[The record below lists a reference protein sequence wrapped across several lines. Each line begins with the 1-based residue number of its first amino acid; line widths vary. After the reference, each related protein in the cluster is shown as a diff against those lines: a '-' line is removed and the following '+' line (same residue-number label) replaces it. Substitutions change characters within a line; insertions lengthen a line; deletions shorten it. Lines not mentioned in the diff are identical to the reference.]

1 MSTTPGYL
9 PLLSRGAHRNP
20 AEGACLMEYVSQLAG
35 EGFSDQ
41 PRCTDPVLAA
51 VARQVNDH
59 ISDTA
64 RPRLAVLAPQLAAAR
79 RIDPRLV
86 PAVAAHCAR
95 VALQRDPGN
104 RWLQR
109 VVRRAESRIN
119 RSLDPATGR
128 LRVALSNG
136 LGGFRTLIPL
146 AVRHVILQP
155 ARPDPISHDHEKD
168 RVLFELLTGCLHEAS
183 RDPAIA
189 ALESTRREEVTD
201 PDGGGLRT
209 APVPSGSDHRCDT
222 L

>member
-1 MSTTPGYL
+1 MSTTPDYL
-9 PLLSRGAHRNP
+9 PMLSRGAHRNP

-59 ISDTA
+59 TSDPA
-64 RPRLAVLAPQLAAAR
+64 RPRLAVLAPDLAAVH

-109 VVRRAESRIN
+109 MARRAGSRARRI
-119 RSLDPATGR
+119 RLDPASR
-128 LRVALSNG
+128 EMRIALANG
-136 LGGFRTLIPL
+136 FAGLRTLIPL
-146 AVRHVILQP
+146 AVRHLILQSGP
-155 ARPDPISHDHEKD
+155 GLLPHRGAEQDSALFDLLAGCLREAGRQLTVAAPIGDDTDHEVTCGRD
-168 RVLFELLTGCLHEAS
+168 REHA
-183 RDPAIA
+183 
-189 ALESTRREEVTD
+189 TRW
-201 PDGGGLRT
+201 
-209 APVPSGSDHRCDT
+209 
-222 L
+222 